1 MKIFKFFLA
10 LIVLAGILAGYAL
23 KIEPYRLVTEE
34 LELVSPYVDEGAK
47 VAILTDIH
55 LKEGFDEAQLEK
67 AVQKINEHNPNAVL
81 FLGDLYDNYE
91 LWQGDKEKI
100 KDIFRQL
107 NADIKLC
114 VYGNHDYGGKAQ
126 WAYKEIMEDS
136 GFTILKNEA
145 VETDIGITF
154 YGADDYIFG
163 ERGEKY
169 SFGGESYGFAM
180 AHVPASVEMIENSD
194 FFAAGH
200 THGGQVRLPFIKPF
214 WTPKGTLEY
223 YGGMYD
229 NPDGGKIYVSRGVGT
244 SIMTVRFNAVPEITI
259 CKFSKKLLKIKIK

>member
-1 MKIFKFFLA
+1 LKVFKFFLA
-10 LIVLAGILAGYAL
+10 LVLIFALTAGYAL
-23 KIEPYRLVTEE
+23 RIEPYRLVTEE
-34 LELVSPYVDEGAK
+34 IELESPFVKSGTK

-55 LKEGFDEAQLEK
+55 LKESFDEAQLER
-67 AVQKINEHNPNAVL
+67 AVKEVNGHKLDAVL

-91 LWQGDKEKI
+91 TWQGDKERI
-100 KDIFRQL
+100 KDAFRSL

-126 WAYKEIMEDS
+126 WAYKEIMEES
-136 GFTILKNEA
+136 GFTILKNEDFP
-145 VETDIGITF
+145 TDFGITF

-163 ERGEKY
+163 ERSEG
-169 SFGGESYGFAM
+169 FVFDGNSYGFAM
-180 AHVPASVEMIENSD
+180 AHVPASVETVQDCD
-194 FFAAGH
+194 FFTAGH
-200 THGGQVRLPFIKPF
+200 THGGQVRLPFVKPF

-259 CKFSKKLLKIKIK
+259 CKFS

>member
-1 MKIFKFFLA
+1 VLIFA
-10 LIVLAGILAGYAL
+10 LTAGYAL
-23 KIEPYRLVTEE
+23 RIEPYRLVTEE
-34 LELVSPYVDEGAK
+34 IELESPFVKSGTK

-55 LKEGFDEAQLEK
+55 LKESFDEAQLER
-67 AVQKINEHNPNAVL
+67 AVKEVNGHKLDAVL

-91 LWQGDKEKI
+91 TWQGDKERI
-100 KDIFRQL
+100 KDAFRSL

-126 WAYKEIMEDS
+126 WAYKEIMEES
-136 GFTILKNEA
+136 GFTILKNKDFP
-145 VETDIGITF
+145 TDLGITF

-163 ERGEKY
+163 ERSEG
-169 SFGGESYGFAM
+169 FVFDGNSYGFAM
-180 AHVPASVEMIENSD
+180 AHVPASVETVQDCD
-194 FFAAGH
+194 FFTAGH
-200 THGGQVRLPFIKPF
+200 THGGQVRLPFVKPF

-259 CKFSKKLLKIKIK
+259 CKFS

>member
-1 MKIFKFFLA
+1 MRIFKFFLA
-10 LIVLAGILAGYAL
+10 LIVLAGMLAGYAL

-34 LELVSPYVDEGAK
+34 LELVSPYVDEGTK

-55 LKEGFDEAQLEK
+55 LKEDFDEAQLEK
-67 AVQKINEHNPNAVL
+67 AVKKVNEHNPEAVL

-91 LWQGDKEKI
+91 LWQGDEEKI
-100 KDIFRQL
+100 KDIFRSL

-126 WAYKEIMEDS
+126 WAYKEIMEES
-136 GFTILKNEA
+136 GFTILKNKDFP
-145 VETDIGITF
+145 TDFGITF

-163 ERGEKY
+163 EKGEGFK
-169 SFGGESYGFAM
+169 FDGNSYGFAM
-180 AHVPASVEMIENSD
+180 AHVPASVETISNSD

-259 CKFSKKLLKIKIK
+259 CKFSKKTVEN

>member
-1 MKIFKFFLA
+1 MLIFA
-10 LIVLAGILAGYAL
+10 LTAGYAL
-23 KIEPYRLVTEE
+23 RIEPYRLVTEE
-34 LELVSPYVDEGAK
+34 IELESPFVKSGTK

-55 LKEGFDEAQLEK
+55 LKEGFDEAQLER
-67 AVQKINEHNPNAVL
+67 AVKEVNGHKPDVVL

-91 LWQGDKEKI
+91 TWQGDKERI
-100 KDIFRQL
+100 KDAFRSL

-126 WAYKEIMEDS
+126 WAYKEIMEES
-136 GFTILKNEA
+136 GFTILKNEDFP
-145 VETDIGITF
+145 TDLGITF

-163 ERGEKY
+163 ERSEG
-169 SFGGESYGFAM
+169 FVFDGNSYGFAM
-180 AHVPASVEMIENSD
+180 AHVPASVETVQDCD
-194 FFAAGH
+194 FFTAGH
-200 THGGQVRLPFIKPF
+200 THGGQVRLPFVKPF

-259 CKFSKKLLKIKIK
+259 CKFS